1 MPAALRDALG
11 AQVDPFISWNGQK
24 YHIDLKSVNAL
35 WLQNAGVKSI
45 DICPDCTYC
54 LPDLYWS
61 HRRTGLRRGEQA
73 AVICLKGEGTR

>member
-11 AQVDPFISWNGQK
+11 AQVEPFISWNGRK

-35 WLQNAGVKSI
+35 WLQNAGVRSI

-61 HRRTGLRRGEQA
+61 HRRTGLSRGEQA
-73 AVICLKGEGTR
+73 AVICLKEEGTR